1 MRIRKK
7 KCDRCNNL
15 ASTLFRCRWNNILKW
30 NFICE
35 KCLVS
40 IKIKPYYKYGGTWKE
55 KKL

>member
-1 MRIRKK
+1 MRVRKK

-35 KCLVS
+35 KCLVFA
-40 IKIKPYYKYGGTWKE
+40 KTKPYYQYGGTWKE